1 MLQSLKNKGKL
12 LGLVGLIFAATSIT
26 SIGCI
31 PRHMTY
37 KDEAWKYAVEEQKQM
52 NYKRRN
58 SQAPIP
64 QRTSDPNYLGMS
76 HDSLIS
82 GSQEIQINTGR
93 TR

>member
-12 LGLVGLIFAATSIT
+12 LGLVGLIFAATSI
-26 SIGCI
+26 IGC

-52 NYKRRN
+52 NYQRRN

-82 GSQEIQINTGR
+82 GAQEIQINTGR